1 MIKIKDKNSGFI
13 FVDLIYHPVL
23 ALGPGE
29 RTGLWTRGCTI
40 RCPGCS
46 ADHAWEF
53 LEEYKMKTADAA
65 DIIINYAADG
75 CRALTISGGEPFD
88 QPGALNA
95 LLEAVRRGGVNDILI
110 YSGYPYETLK
120 KKYGGILD
128 KTDVLID
135 SPFEAGKPSKERWR
149 GSGNQN
155 MIILTGDKI
164 LKERYEAFAADNSGG
179 RKLQVITHK
188 DKVYIIGIG
197 DQDDV
202 AAIRSEFGSI

>member
-1 MIKIKDKNSGFI
+1 MKKTKDKSSGFI

-53 LEEYKMKTADAA
+53 LEEYKMKTEEAVGE
-65 DIIINYAADG
+65 ILKYAKAG

-88 QPGALNA
+88 QPEALNA
-95 LLEAVRRGGVNDILI
+95 LLEAVRRGGVNDIFI

-135 SPFEAGKPSKERWR
+135 SPFQAGTPSKELWR

-155 MIILTGDKI
+155 MIILTGNKI
-164 LKERYEAFAADNSGG
+164 LKEKYEAFAADNSGG

-202 AAIRSEFGSI
+202 AAIRSGFGSI